1 MGCRFGSFRVF
12 EATQSSGTSKSQ
24 KIMKKEI
31 IEIDKE
37 KGIFRCTTW
46 DERFYA
52 KSEINKNTGLPE
64 YKFVPSVTWIA
75 GCYPKGIGF
84 YKWLAEKGWD
94 EAEAIKQAAG
104 DKGSKVHLAIEDMI
118 RGKMVRMEDKYLNK
132 TTNEEEDLTLEEYN
146 CLMGFADWVKE
157 RKPKFIKSEFV
168 IFDDSIGYA
177 GTVDCLCE
185 IDGKR
190 YIVDFKTSQNIWP
203 EYELQLSAYKH
214 AIGDPNAEMMI
225 LQIGYRRNKHSW
237 KENIVQDK
245 FDLFLSAKKIWQNE
259 HGEEKPSQKDYPLEL
274 SIPKELCI
282 IDETEKP
289 KEEAEEEKV
298 VKTKRAAK
306 KAVEIN
312 G

>member
-1 MGCRFGSFRVF
+1 LLKR
-12 EATQSSGTSKSQ
+12 AGTK
-24 KIMKKEI
+24 
-31 IEIDKE
+31 
-37 KGIFRCTTW
+37 
-46 DERFYA
+46 
-52 KSEINKNTGLPE
+52 
-64 YKFVPSVTWIA
+64 
-75 GCYPKGIGF
+75 
-84 YKWLAEKGWD
+84 
-94 EAEAIKQAAG
+94 AEAIKQAAG

-132 TTNEEEDLTLEEYN
+132 TTNEEEELTLEEYN

-185 IDGKR
+185 IDGKI

-282 IDETEKP
+282 IDETENQKKRQKKKRSSKP
-289 KEEAEEEKV
+289 SAPPK
-298 VKTKRAAK
+298 KRWK
-306 KAVEIN
+306 
-312 G
+312 